1 MYFGTRRRAHEAVGA
16 VACFSEFSRLRNG
29 CKVNVFRWIFCF
41 LFAALAC
48 PAVFGK
54 GGGVSTC
61 EEGADVGEDGEDV
74 GKEGAGRQ
82 QRRRGRRQ
90 RRGGHQCASSQL
102 FPVPQSAMSGTLM
115 AKACSISLMTSSFTR
130 SSSSGGTLKL
140 SSSCT

>member
-61 EEGADVGEDGEDV
+61 EDGVDVGKDGADVNKDGEDV
-74 GKEGAGRQ
+74 GKDGADVSVLR
-82 QRRRGRRQ
+82 
-90 RRGGHQCASSQL
+90 AN
-102 FPVPQSAMSGTLM
+102 F
-115 AKACSISLMTSSFTR
+115 SLCR
-130 SSSSGGTLKL
+130 SLR
-140 SSSCT
+140 